1 MKATSAGSAA
11 VALGSDLSGVC
22 VVRLWPTARL
32 GPSWE
37 LPPHPSLHVEL
48 LYIMSTRRTPPL
60 PSPVP
65 PVSLVIMKI
74 VLQPVHAGVGR
85 RNGPL
90 CGGGVFKRLCFT
102 DREGAGGWGGTSDC
116 SQVTAA
122 DPRWARWSRPEA
134 AQLRCS
140 ESQTNPSPVRTEER
154 PLPLISGF
162 RSSGSGEELSA
173 AAIFISSESAGD
185 QPHPHLSVLLFPW
198 SHLLG
203 PGGGGR
209 HSRSRI

>member
-1 MKATSAGSAA
+1 MMGQVARKRCDLAAKATSAGSAA
-11 VALGSDLSGVC
+11 VALGSDLSRVC

-37 LPPHPSLHVEL
+37 LPRCPPAPSLHVEL
-48 LYIMSTRRTPPL
+48 LDIMSTPRTPPL

-74 VLQPVHAGVGR
+74 VLQPVHAGGGR

-90 CGGGVFKRLCFT
+90 CGGGVFKRLFFT
-102 DREGAGGWGGTSDC
+102 DGEGVRGGDGTSDC

-122 DPRWARWSRPEA
+122 DPRWACWSRPEA
-134 AQLRCS
+134 VQLRCS
-140 ESQTNPSPVRTEER
+140 ESQTSPSPVRAQER

-162 RSSGSGEELSA
+162 RSSGSGEERSDCLF
-173 AAIFISSESAGD
+173 AAISSFLTSD
-185 QPHPHLSVLLFPW
+185 NLKK
-198 SHLLG
+198 
-203 PGGGGR
+203 
-209 HSRSRI
+209 